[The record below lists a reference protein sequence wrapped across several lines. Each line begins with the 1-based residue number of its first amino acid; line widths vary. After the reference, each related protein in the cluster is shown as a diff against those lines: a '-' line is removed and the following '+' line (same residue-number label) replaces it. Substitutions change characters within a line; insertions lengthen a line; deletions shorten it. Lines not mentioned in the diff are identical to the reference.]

1 MNDHQPTP
9 AENSR
14 AEKHHKGQHP
24 RHPDPDAEDN
34 RGETVTISQKEYA
47 QLRDKEKESL
57 EIREKMLRL
66 QADFENIRK
75 RLDREKIEFIKYS
88 NEQIIKD
95 LIPFVD
101 DFQRAFTAADKTND
115 FNVLHRGVEMIL
127 NHLVALLKDK
137 GVSAMDVVG
146 KPFNPSYH
154 EAMLQVESDEYPEN
168 TVVEELQKGYLLNDR
183 VIRTAKVKVAKPKET
198 SAFPDNGDGESFA
211 DDENP

>member
-1 MNDHQPTP
+1 MKNQTNSGGRDDKHEKLHQ
-9 AENSR
+9 
-14 AEKHHKGQHP
+14 Q
-24 RHPDPDAEDN
+24 RHPEEPVNAE
-34 RGETVTISQKEYA
+34 GESVSLSKKEYE
-47 QLRDKEKESL
+47 QLKAKEKETQ

-101 DFQRAFTAADKTND
+101 DFQRAFAAADKTKD

-127 NHLVALLKDK
+127 THLLALLKDK
-137 GVSAMDVVG
+137 GLSAMDTIG
-146 KPFNPSYH
+146 KPFNPAYH
-154 EAMLQVESDEYPEN
+154 EAMLQVETDEYPEN
-168 TVVEELQKGYLLNDR
+168 AVVEELQKGYLLNDR
-183 VIRTAKVKVAKPKET
+183 VIRTAKVKVAKAKEAAA
-198 SAFPDNGDGESFA
+198 SPDNENAESLN